1 MFCSYSKFYIKIPI
15 NYGFRGK
22 AMLSVIVIL
31 LGIILYAIAYWGYV
45 KWFDRNIIMSD
56 PKKET
61 PAHTYMDG
69 VEFFP
74 SNKYVLFG
82 FQWKSIAAL
91 GPVTGPIIA
100 LQWGWL
106 PALVWILFGT
116 IFIGWIHDYG
126 SLMVS
131 ARSDGASFGP
141 IAYELI
147 SPRAR
152 TILLW
157 FILWYVILILSS
169 FTNVVARQLFPVFP
183 VSPVPVLIVAVIG
196 VLAGYVTYK
205 LKVNIIYTTIVAV
218 IVMFL
223 GIWAG
228 ITFPYTAPLA
238 AVPTTGAVPPFPN
251 AMDFWIFMTLLFCF
265 LGAVLPIWVFIQPIN
280 YLSFY
285 LVYAGVIGII
295 IGALIGAPNYQ
306 FQTTT
311 AFFDLNITP
320 SGPLWPMMF
329 VTVACG
335 AISGWH
341 SLIGSSV
348 SSKQLDTEPDAHFI
362 GGGAMLAEGILALVA
377 LTAVAILDP
386 ATTLNVKAPAGSFV
400 TGGSTLL
407 GYIGIPTDVGRA
419 LTSVMLIVLAITIMH
434 IGLRITRL
442 VLSDLAGPRF
452 GGAFKNKYFSA
463 ILVCL
468 VVYILTSP
476 HTGAAFSY
484 IWGTFGGANQLM
496 AGLALMT
503 VSLWLTKE
511 KRPTIYTLIP
521 MLFML
526 VTTLSALTYLT
537 YDGIWNPK
545 TGYLTTSAI
554 GTLFAVCVNVFLLIL
569 GLFMCYEGAKA
580 FKRLRAKPE
589 KTTA

>member
-1 MFCSYSKFYIKIPI
+1 
-15 NYGFRGK
+15 
-22 AMLSVIVIL
+22 MLSVIVIL
-31 LGIILYAIAYWGYV
+31 LGIILYAITYWVYV
-45 KWFDRNIIMSD
+45 KWFAKNVIMAD
-56 PKKET
+56 PKRET

-106 PALVWILFGT
+106 PAFLWIIFGT

-131 ARSDGASFGP
+131 ARSEGASFGP
-141 IAYELI
+141 ITYELI

-157 FILWYVILILSS
+157 YILFYVILILSS
-169 FTNVVARQLFPVFP
+169 FCNIVATQVFPAYP
-183 VSPVPVLIVAVIG
+183 VSPVPVLIVAIVGI
-196 VLAGYVTYK
+196 LSGYATYK
-205 LKVNIIYTTIVAV
+205 LKVNIVYTTIIAV
-218 IVMFL
+218 IIMFL
-223 GIWAG
+223 GIWIGMAL
-228 ITFPYTAPLA
+228 PYSVPLSATGAFPLA
-238 AVPTTGAVPPFPN
+238 R
-251 AMDFWIFMTLLFCF
+251 DFWIFMTLLFCF

-285 LVYAGVIGII
+285 LVYAGIIGMI
-295 IGALIGAPNYQ
+295 IGAFVGAPNYQ
-306 FQTTT
+306 ASMTTV
-311 AFFDLNITP
+311 FYDLSKAA

-329 VTVACG
+329 VTIACG

-348 SSKQLDTEPDAHFI
+348 SSKQLDSEPDAHFI
-362 GGGAMLAEGILALVA
+362 GGGAMLAEGILALVS
-377 LTAVAILDP
+377 LTAVAILTP
-386 ATTLNVKAPAGSFV
+386 AQLAGKVYPADKFV
-400 TGGSTLL
+400 VGGSTLL
-407 GYIGIPTDVGRA
+407 GYLGIPVEVGNA
-419 LTSVMLIVLAITIMH
+419 LAAVMVIILAITIMH

-442 VLSDLAGPRF
+442 VLSDLSGPRF
-452 GGAFKNKYFSA
+452 GGVFKNKYFSG
-463 ILVCL
+463 IIVCII
-468 VVYILTSP
+468 VYILTSP

-496 AGLALMT
+496 AGLALMI

-511 KRPTIYTLIP
+511 KRPTVYTVIP

-526 VTTLSALTYLT
+526 VTTLSALTYLV
-537 YDGIWNPK
+537 YDGIWNSI
-545 TGYLTTSAI
+545 TGYLVTLKL
-554 GTLFAVCVNVFLLIL
+554 GTLFAVCVNIFLLIL

>member
-1 MFCSYSKFYIKIPI
+1 
-15 NYGFRGK
+15 
-22 AMLSVIVIL
+22 MLSVIVIL
-31 LGIILYAIAYWGYV
+31 LGIILYAIAYWFYV
-45 KWFDRNIIMSD
+45 KWFDKNVIMCD
-56 PKKET
+56 PKRET

-106 PALVWILFGT
+106 PAFLWIIFGT

-131 ARSDGASFGP
+131 ARHEGASFGP
-141 IAYELI
+141 ITYELI

-157 FILWYVILILSS
+157 YILWYVILILSS
-169 FTNVVARQLFPVFP
+169 FCNIVATQVFPTYP
-183 VSPVPVLIVAVIG
+183 VSPVPVLIIAIIG
-196 VLAGYVTYK
+196 VLAGYATYK
-205 LKVNIIYTTIVAV
+205 LKANIVYTTIVAV

-223 GIWAG
+223 GIWVGMAL
-228 ITFPYTAPLA
+228 PYSAPLA
-238 AVPTTGAVPPFPN
+238 ATGAFPL
-251 AMDFWIFMTLLFCF
+251 ARDFWIFMTLLFCF

-285 LVYAGVIGII
+285 LVYAGIIGMI
-295 IGALIGAPNYQ
+295 IGAFVGAPNYQ
-306 FQTTT
+306 VSSTTV
-311 AFFDLNITP
+311 FYDLSKAA

-329 VTVACG
+329 VTIACG

-348 SSKQLDTEPDAHFI
+348 SSKQLDSEPDAHFI
-362 GGGAMLAEGILALVA
+362 GGGAMLAEGILALVS
-377 LTAVAILDP
+377 LTAVAILTP
-386 ATTLNVKAPAGSFV
+386 ASVAGKLPADKFV
-400 TGGSTLL
+400 IGGSTLL
-407 GYIGIPTDVGRA
+407 GYLGIPIEVGNA
-419 LTSVMLIVLAITIMH
+419 LAAVIVIILAITIMH

-442 VLSDLAGPRF
+442 VVSDLSGPRF
-452 GGAFKNKYFSA
+452 GGVFKNKYVSA
-463 ILVCL
+463 ILVCII
-468 VVYILTSP
+468 VYILTSP

-496 AGLALMT
+496 AGLALMII
-503 VSLWLTKE
+503 SLWLTKE
-511 KRPTIYTLIP
+511 KRPTVYTMIP

-526 VTTLSALTYLT
+526 VTTLSALAYLV
-537 YDGIWNPK
+537 YDGIWNSV
-545 TGYLTTSAI
+545 TGYLVTLKA
-554 GTLFAVCVNVFLLIL
+554 GTLFAVCVNIFLLIL
-569 GLFMCYEGAKA
+569 GLFMCYEGTKA
-580 FKRLRAKPE
+580 FQRLRAKPE
-589 KTTA
+589 EAPAKA

>member
-1 MFCSYSKFYIKIPI
+1 
-15 NYGFRGK
+15 
-22 AMLSVIVIL
+22 MLSVIVIL
-31 LGIILYAIAYWGYV
+31 VGIILYAIAYWVYV
-45 KWFDRNIIMSD
+45 KWFAKNVIMSD
-56 PKKET
+56 PKRET

-106 PALVWILFGT
+106 PGLLWILFGT

-126 SLMVS
+126 SLIVS
-131 ARSDGASFGP
+131 SRHEGASFGP
-141 IAYELI
+141 ITYELI

-157 FILWYVILILSS
+157 YILWYVILILSS
-169 FTNVVARQLFPVFP
+169 FCNIVARQVFPTYP
-183 VSPVPVLIVAVIG
+183 VSPVPVLIVAIVGIL
-196 VLAGYVTYK
+196 VGYATYK
-205 LKVNIIYTTIVAV
+205 LKVNIVYTTIIAV
-218 IVMFL
+218 IIMFL

-228 ITFPYTAPLA
+228 IALQFTAPLA
-238 AVPTTGAVPPFPN
+238 SVPLTGAVPPFPN

-285 LVYAGVIGII
+285 LVYAGIIGII
-295 IGALIGAPNYQ
+295 IGAFVGQPT
-306 FQTTT
+306 FERSMMTGFFT
-311 AFFDLNITP
+311 ATGTGP
-320 SGPLWPMMF
+320 PLWPMLF
-329 VTVACG
+329 VTIACG

-348 SSKQLDTEPDAHFI
+348 TSKQLDTEPDAHFI
-362 GGGAMLAEGILALVA
+362 GGGAMLAEGILAIVS
-377 LTAVAILDP
+377 LTAVAIFSDAALKTKLP
-386 ATTLNVKAPAGSFV
+386 ATVVTPTAADKFVGGGTGLLEYLGIPLNVGN
-400 TGGSTLL
+400 
-407 GYIGIPTDVGRA
+407 A
-419 LTSVMLIVLAITIMH
+419 LTAVMLIILAITIMH

-442 VLSDLAGPRF
+442 VLSDLAGPRL
-452 GGAFKNKYFSA
+452 GGTFKNKYFSA
-463 ILVCL
+463 IIVCII
-468 VVYILTSP
+468 VYILTSP
-476 HTGAAFSY
+476 HTGAAFYY

-496 AGLALMT
+496 AGLALMI

-511 KRPTIYTLIP
+511 KRPTVYTVIP

-526 VTTLSALTYLT
+526 ATTLSALTYLV
-537 YDGIWNPK
+537 YDGIWGLK
-545 TGYLTTSAI
+545 GYLATPVL
-554 GTLFAVCVNVFLLIL
+554 GTLFAVGVNIFLLIL